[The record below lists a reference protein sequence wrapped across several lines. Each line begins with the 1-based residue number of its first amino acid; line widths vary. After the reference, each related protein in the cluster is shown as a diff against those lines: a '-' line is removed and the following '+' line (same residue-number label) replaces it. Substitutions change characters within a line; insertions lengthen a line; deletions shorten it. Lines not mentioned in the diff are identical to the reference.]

1 MANETEAV
9 KMENDVRK
17 CSDLTTISFSKRLEN
32 MCEDLEKISE
42 RNESVLSNRFSYAN
56 YNTPLQHFSKK
67 STKETLIGE
76 HTICGNKVKNCS
88 IF

>member
-1 MANETEAV
+1 MANETEAA
-9 KMENDVRK
+9 KIENDIRK
-17 CSDLTTISFSKRLEN
+17 CSDLTNISFSKRLEN

-56 YNTPLQHFSKK
+56 YNTPLQNLSKK
-67 STKETLIGE
+67 STKETVIGE
-76 HTICGNKVKNCS
+76 RIICGNKIKNCS